1 MLPNK
6 SFKYKLIRPDD
17 RGSRDRVS
25 QQRRRHGSPTYKTR
39 HHHESIQ
46 ISEHE
51 SAVKFNFQLQKGF
64 FKGYRYRYILKNDGL
79 KGQSPCDNHYAAQL
93 SRSILTPAPARD
105 SDLALFPIMVVQ
117 KTKNLKK
124 LLFNV
129 YVHMAFFIS
138 SNFKTFPPRLFLSVN
153 HDKE

>member
-6 SFKYKLIRPDD
+6 SFKYKLFRPDD

-93 SRSILTPAPARD
+93 SRSILTPTPAPARE
-105 SDLALFPIMVVQ
+105 SALFPI
-117 KTKNLKK
+117 
-124 LLFNV
+124 
-129 YVHMAFFIS
+129 IS
-138 SNFKTFPPRLFLSVN
+138 SEKLKFEKTSLQCVRSHGIFLFLVPVTSKQFSPV
-153 HDKE
+153 